1 MELILRQDVSNLGR
15 RGDVVKVSDGYGRNF
30 LLPKKLAMPLT
41 EGNKKVVEQ
50 ERASALKREVHE
62 KSEAEQLAALIAKTP
77 VTIARKAGEAGTL
90 FGSVTSL
97 DVAEALHQLGFEI
110 DRRKI
115 ILEDPLKQIGEFPV
129 PIRLHR
135 DVTATVTVNVV
146 QEQE

>member
-30 LLPKKLAMPLT
+30 LLPKKLAVALS

-50 ERASALKREVHE
+50 QKASALKREVHE
-62 KSEAEQLAALIAKTP
+62 RSEAEQLAKLLGEAK
-77 VTIARKAGEAGTL
+77 VSIARKAGEAGTL
-90 FGSVTSL
+90 LGSVTSMDL
-97 DVAEALHQLGFEI
+97 AEALHHLGFEI

-115 ILEDPLKQIGEFPV
+115 VLEDPLKNLGDFQV
-129 PIRLHR
+129 SVRLYR
-135 DVTATVTVNVV
+135 DVTATVNVSVV